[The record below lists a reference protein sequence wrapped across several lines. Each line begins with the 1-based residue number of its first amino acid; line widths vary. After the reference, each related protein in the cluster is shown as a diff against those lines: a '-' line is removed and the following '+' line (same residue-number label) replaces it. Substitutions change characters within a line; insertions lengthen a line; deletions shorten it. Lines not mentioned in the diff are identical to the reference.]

1 MRVYFLVSVIN
12 HVLVCAIFLCLFHS
26 DPLLL
31 FGMFRGQNGG
41 SEKMGGWIFGFS
53 TIKSF
58 YREIENWPQRAN
70 KNHIFTQ
77 QF

>member
-31 FGMFRGQNGG
+31 FGMFRGQNSG
-41 SEKMGGWIFGFS
+41 SEKMGGGFLD
-53 TIKSF
+53 F
-58 YREIENWPQRAN
+58 QR
-70 KNHIFTQ
+70 
-77 QF
+77 

>member
-31 FGMFRGQNGG
+31 FGTVDLKRWGVDF
-41 SEKMGGWIFGFS
+41 WIFND
-53 TIKSF
+53 KKLL
-58 YREIENWPQRAN
+58 QRN
-70 KNHIFTQ
+70 
-77 QF
+77 